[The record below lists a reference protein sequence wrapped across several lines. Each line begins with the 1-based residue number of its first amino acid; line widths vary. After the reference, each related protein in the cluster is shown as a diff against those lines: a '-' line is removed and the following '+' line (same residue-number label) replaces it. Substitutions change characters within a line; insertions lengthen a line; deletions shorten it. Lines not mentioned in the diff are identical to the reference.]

1 MYSGTMIEDL
11 IAVVARAETQA
22 RQAQHTVES
31 KPALVIDEPVYVP
44 FTFETPFYAAV
55 GAA

>member
-11 IAVVARAETQA
+11 IAAVARAETHA
-22 RQAQHTVES
+22 REAQHTVES

-44 FTFETPFYAAV
+44 FTYETPFYAAV